1 MRKYLFLTLTLFLIS
16 LNNNAFSK
24 DLFPSFELRGVINSE
39 GLVSLNELEHPIV
52 IVNFWA
58 SWCVICK
65 GEMGDLLN
73 LAESMNGKLALV
85 NVSID
90 ARQADAEKAVHN
102 FEERHVNFKNE
113 NVYFLWDK
121 TKEFSFKQLNV
132 SKVPEAYIL
141 IKGDTGFEIYRKVVG
156 KYKWNSKA
164 TIKKLN
170 NLTVM

>member
-1 MRKYLFLTLTLFLIS
+1 MTRFLFITLTMFSIL

-24 DLFPSFELRGVINSE
+24 THFPSFELESVADSDVMVRLS
-39 GLVSLNELEHPIV
+39 ELEHPIV

-58 SWCVICK
+58 SWCFICK

-102 FEERHVNFKNE
+102 FEDKHVNFQNE
-113 NVYFLWDK
+113 NAYFLWDK

-156 KYKWNSKA
+156 KYKWNSKS

-170 NLTVM
+170 ALTSM

>member
-1 MRKYLFLTLTLFLIS
+1 MRKYLFLTLTLFSII

-24 DLFPSFELRGVINSE
+24 DVFPYFKLGSIVNSHVM
-39 GLVSLNELEHPIV
+39 VSLSELDQPIV

-73 LAESMNGKLALV
+73 LAEGMNGKLALV

-90 ARQADAEKAVHN
+90 ARQADAEKAVYN
-102 FEERHVNFKNE
+102 FEEKHVNFQNE

-132 SKVPEAYIL
+132 SKVPEAYII

-156 KYKWNSKA
+156 KYKWNSKE

-170 NLTVM
+170 ALSDM